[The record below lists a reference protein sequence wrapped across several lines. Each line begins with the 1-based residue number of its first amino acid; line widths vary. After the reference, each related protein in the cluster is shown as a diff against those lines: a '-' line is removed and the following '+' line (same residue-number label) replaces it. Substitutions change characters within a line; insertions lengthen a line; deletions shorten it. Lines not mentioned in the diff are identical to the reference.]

1 MIIRKGERVEGQR
14 DKKVYKFDTM
24 IFFQKFLLVFLVT
37 LIIIYGSAIRLH
49 VVFSLKDYIE
59 IIYIVYKLT

>member
-14 DKKVYKFDTM
+14 DKKVYKFDMM

-49 VVFSLKDYIE
+49 VVFFLKRLY
-59 IIYIVYKLT
+59 